1 MYKIPNDADFEIQPF
16 DRIAQMVIVPVVQA
30 AFEVVDEFAT
40 SERGTGGFGSTGRN

>member
-1 MYKIPNDADFEIQPF
+1 MLILRFNHLIEF
-16 DRIAQMVIVPVVQA
+16 AQMVIVPVVQA